1 MSKTDLTD
9 APETYV
15 QEHQETLIEIIKHGD
30 DDFVRALCLAALVKY
45 GADPD
50 VEQLQEEIARLDELR
65 EKMG

>member
-1 MSKTDLTD
+1 MSKDDLTD

-15 QEHQETLIEIIKHGD
+15 QEHRETLIEIIKHGD
-30 DDFVRALCLAALVKY
+30 DNFVRALCLTALVMY

>member
-1 MSKTDLTD
+1 MSKTDPTD

>member
-1 MSKTDLTD
+1 MSKTDPTD

-15 QEHQETLIEIIKHGD
+15 QEHRGTLIEIFKHGD
-30 DDFVRALCLAALVKY
+30 DDFVRALCLTALVMY

>member
-1 MSKTDLTD
+1 MSKAELTD

-15 QEHQETLIEIIKHGD
+15 REHRETLIEIIKHSD

-50 VEQLQEEIARLDELR
+50 VEQLQEEIARLDELQ
-65 EKMG
+65 EKVR